1 MLYKSNELNK
11 ICIIYFWQKNGI
23 VLPKTLFLNKKAV
36 YKTTFIYTYSNMKK
50 VALLIGTFVSLSGS
64 AQIIYP
70 GTPTTG
76 TPETVFD
83 YSTDNCNTIDIPDAP
98 ARAFRDA
105 AGTLNLIAS
114 HYTTWRMTG
123 SSFTTLVRDCT
134 PVMTSDQ
141 DTDPATYNN
150 NEWIVAPYT
159 LDGINIHA
167 LVHNEY
173 VPCGNANNC
182 WYNSITY
189 VSSSDSGRTYS
200 HTTAPNHL
208 VAASPYES
216 PYPTTHAPFG
226 LFGGSNIIFKD
237 GYYYKM
243 VQLESHLLQDWGA
256 GIIRTNDL
264 SDPTSWRGWNGTDFT
279 VQFLNPYTET
289 GFDPADIVL
298 APVSRDNIGKMCASL
313 TYNTYFGKYMVVD
326 YTIGEVNGSLQYGF
340 YYALSDDLINWS
352 SKRLIMT
359 TASTWAAGGS
369 NYPSIIDHNDTSR
382 NFEMAGQNCYLYY
395 TKWNSGTYDRDL
407 IRVPVTFNKQNVTSL
422 VVNSTLDTSDKT
434 PGDGLCLTAG
444 NVCTLRAA
452 LEEANARPPYDGYDT
467 LALPITFNISGGGL
481 KTISPGAIYPDVFYP
496 VDIDGYTQPGASAN
510 TSVFDQGL
518 NTSIKIAI
526 DATHGGSAISFHSC
540 NNVLMGL
547 SFVNGA
553 IDFLYEEGYSKSRNN
568 NTIKGCYIGIEADG
582 ATPGTSVLN
591 IHNQHLNTVGGSS
604 SADRNLISG
613 GVVFTKSDSNVVIGN
628 FIGTTFSGML
638 TSGTS
643 AHGIQIADTCAY
655 NRIGGT
661 AAGERNLISG
671 NNRGIMIN
679 GSLSHDN
686 SIIGNFIGVA
696 ADGYSVAGN
705 ANAGILLGDST
716 YNNVITDNV
725 ISDNSYDEAGIWMDN
740 TYSNIIQSNYIGTDT
755 GMTHSVGNGDPGQF
769 SAGIMLMNGSA
780 DNMIGGAETSEGNII
795 ANNYGFGI
803 GLYTNAGNGNSILS
817 NLIYDNAQM
826 GIDLSVDYT
835 PDANDSG
842 DGDSG
847 PNTSLN
853 YPELSGAFATSSSVS
868 IMGTYNSAS
877 NSTYTVQYFSTAT
890 CDPSGN
896 GQGQQLI
903 GTDTLMTD
911 NSGNVSISSSFNVT
925 VATGNVITAI
935 ATDANGNS
943 SEFSECRTVQTGI
956 TPTITNTGSLSFCDG
971 DEVTLTSS
979 PGDTYLWS
987 NGETTQSITVDSAAS
1002 YTVTVDSAGVIGV
1015 SAPVV
1020 VTVNPLPT
1028 LSINGLTTICSGGN
1042 TTLTASG
1049 ADSFVWTNG
1058 PSTAAYTVSPTD
1070 TTEYFVTGTITATG
1084 CSDSIS
1090 ETVNVE
1096 ICTDVV
1102 EDESALREIMVFPN
1116 PAQDG
1121 SFTIN
1126 IKNSGTDEIMI
1137 TVMNTVGMKVF
1148 ESTDAIGE
1156 EYNKQ
1161 IKLDKLAKGVYYVKV
1176 KLDSEIITTKLVT
1189 E

>member
-1 MLYKSNELNK
+1 
-11 ICIIYFWQKNGI
+11 
-23 VLPKTLFLNKKAV
+23 
-36 YKTTFIYTYSNMKK
+36 MKK
-50 VALLIGTFVSLSGS
+50 IALLICIFVSVSGF

-70 GTPTTG
+70 GTPSTG

-83 YSTDNCNTIDIPDAP
+83 YTTDKCNTIDIPDAP
-98 ARAFRDA
+98 ARVFRDA

-123 SSFTTLVRDCT
+123 TTFSALTRDCAQ
-134 PVMTSDQ
+134 VMDSDQ
-141 DTDPATYNN
+141 DSDPATFNN

-189 VSSSDSGRTYS
+189 VSSSDSGKTYS
-200 HTTAPNHL
+200 HTTAPSHL

-216 PYPTTHAPFG
+216 PYPSTHAPFG

-243 VQLESHLLQDWGA
+243 VQLESYQLQEWGA

-264 SDPTSWRGWNGTDFT
+264 SDPTSWRGWNGTGFT
-279 VQFLNPYTET
+279 VQFVNPYTEP
-289 GFDPADIVL
+289 GYDPADKVL

-326 YTIGEVNGSLQYGF
+326 YTIGEVDGTLKYGF
-340 YYALSDDLINWS
+340 YYSLSDDLINWS
-352 SKRLIMT
+352 SKRLIMQ
-359 TASTWAAGGS
+359 TAATWAAGGS

-407 IRVPVTFNKQNVTSL
+407 IRVPVTFNKQIVTSL

-434 PGDGLCLTAG
+434 PGDGLCLTTG

-467 LALPITFNISGGGL
+467 LALPITFNISGSGL
-481 KTISPGAIYPDVFYP
+481 QTISPSAIYPDVFYP
-496 VDIDGYTQPGASAN
+496 VDIDGYTQTGASVN
-510 TSVFDQGL
+510 TNTFDQGL
-518 NTSIKIAI
+518 NTTITVAL
-526 DATHGGSAISFHSC
+526 DATHGGSAISFHSG
-540 NNVLMGL
+540 NNILSGL

-553 IDFLYEEGYSKSRNN
+553 VDFLFEEGYSKSRNN
-568 NTIKGCYIGIEADG
+568 NTVAGCYIGMEADG
-582 ATPGTSVLN
+582 TTPGAAVLN
-591 IHNQHLNTVGGSS
+591 IYNQSLNTVGGTAD
-604 SADRNLISG
+604 ADRNLIG
-613 GVVFTKSDSNVVIGN
+613 GGIVFTKSDSNAVIGN
-628 FIGTTFSGML
+628 FIGTTFSGMS

-643 AHGIQIADTCAY
+643 AHGIQIADTCTY
-655 NRIGGT
+655 NRIGGI

-686 SIIGNFIGVA
+686 SIVGNFIGVA

-716 YNNVITDNV
+716 YSNIISNNV

-740 TYSNIIQSNYIGTDT
+740 TYGNTIQSNYIGTDT
-755 GMTHSVGNGDPGQF
+755 GMTYPIGNGDPGQF
-769 SAGIMLMNGSA
+769 SAGIMLLNGSA
-780 DNMIGGAETSEGNII
+780 NNMIGSMSATQGNII
-795 ANNYGFGI
+795 AHNNGFGI
-803 GLYTNAGNGNSILS
+803 ALYSNAGIGNSILS

-826 GIDLSVDYT
+826 GIDLSADSQ

-842 DGDSG
+842 DGDTG
-847 PNTSLN
+847 PNDNLN
-853 YPELSGAFATSSSVS
+853 YPELSGAFASSSSVS
-868 IMGTYNSAS
+868 ITGTFNSAA
-877 NSTYTVQYFSTAT
+877 NAVYTVQYFTTGS
-890 CDPSGN
+890 CDASGN
-896 GQGQQLI
+896 GQGHQLL
-903 GTDTLMTD
+903 GTETLTTD
-911 NSGNVSISSSFNVT
+911 NSGNASISSSFNVVVT
-925 VATGNVITAI
+925 TGNVITAL
-935 ATDANGNS
+935 ATDNNDNT
-943 SEFSECRTVQTGI
+943 SEFSACVTIQSGI
-956 TPTITNTGSLSFCDG
+956 TPTITNTGSLTFCDG

-1002 YTVTVDSAGVIGV
+1002 YTVTVDSSGIIGN
-1015 SAPVV
+1015 SAPVT
-1020 VTVNPLPT
+1020 VTVNPLPVVNV
-1028 LSINGLTTICSGGN
+1028 SGLTTICSGGS

-1049 ADSFVWTNG
+1049 ADTFEWTNG
-1058 PSTAAYTVSPTD
+1058 PSTAAYTVTPTD
-1070 TTEYFVTGTITATG
+1070 TTEYVVTGTITATG
-1084 CSDSIS
+1084 CIDSIT
-1090 ETVNVE
+1090 EIVNVE
-1096 ICTDVV
+1096 ICTEVE
-1102 EDESALREIMVFPN
+1102 EDENALREIMVYPN

-1121 SFTIN
+1121 SFAIT
-1126 IKNSGTDEIMI
+1126 IKNAGTDEVII
-1137 TVMNTVGMKVF
+1137 TVLNTIGMKVF
-1148 ESTDAIGE
+1148 ESTDDLE
-1156 EYNKQ
+1156 DEYTRQ
-1161 IKLDKLAKGVYYVKV
+1161 IKLDKFASGIYYVKI
-1176 KLDSEIITTKLVT
+1176 KLETEVITTKLVI